1 MRYDFLINM
10 VLEKLMEC
18 ENEIWTEVITNLD
31 KN

>member
-18 ENEIWTEVITNLD
+18 ENEIWAEVITNLD